1 MHLAAGDH
9 VIPVNQSVDQALE
22 HRAFRI
28 VGHFCAPGICLFP
41 ALFCVVAHKFLAA
54 LQQSNQTAAELL
66 VVQRFHHAGRLVQ
79 PIPAGAE
86 QPGEPHGRFVGQQRT
101 RMGQEALFIHQTER
115 NKILCVQFKSSALA
129 VNRAELGKGK
139 ALKPIQRGETVIGA
153 VASAKNKPF
162 QVGGCGLYALIAHTD
177 IGNAPA
183 ISNIVV
189 RRFSPCGD
197 VKQNE
202 VLSFLLPDLQLNR
215 RNGVH
220 LAFDSLAD
228 LLAGCFHIRKPFQSV
243 IIRNAEQENATVAIG
258 KGADALQPAFGS
270 ALFQRFLFIVFRCF
284 ANIGSDLHYIHLIA
298 LFSSA
303 IMKSSFPLYYK
314 RESHEYQA
322 P

>member
-1 MHLAAGDH
+1 
-9 VIPVNQSVDQALE
+9 
-22 HRAFRI
+22 
-28 VGHFCAPGICLFP
+28 
-41 ALFCVVAHKFLAA
+41 
-54 LQQSNQTAAELL
+54 
-66 VVQRFHHAGRLVQ
+66 
-79 PIPAGAE
+79 
-86 QPGEPHGRFVGQQRT
+86 
-101 RMGQEALFIHQTER
+101 MGQEALFIHQPER

-220 LAFDSLAD
+220 LAFDSLTD

-284 ANIGSDLHYIHLIA
+284 ANIGSDLHHIHLIA